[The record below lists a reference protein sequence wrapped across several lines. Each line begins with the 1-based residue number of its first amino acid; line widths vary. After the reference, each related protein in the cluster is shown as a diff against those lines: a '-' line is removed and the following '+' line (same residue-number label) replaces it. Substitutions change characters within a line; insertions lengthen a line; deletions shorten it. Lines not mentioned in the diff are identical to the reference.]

1 MLLHEYKG
9 KAKRIGENV

>member
-1 MLLHEYKG
+1 MLLHKYKG